1 MKKEEIKKMFV
12 VTLINFDD
20 DGNYEVDN
28 WIANTRR
35 EARNIVEQTIKEI
48 KNDIDLKDYAE
59 ERGYIFTKWW
69 FNPNS
74 CCLCLGPYGKDD
86 GMGYCMNEYKYKWHF
101 TINESLN

>member
-1 MKKEEIKKMFV
+1 MNIVKKYV
-12 VTLINFDD
+12 VTLIQFDD
-20 DGNYEVDN
+20 DGNYEVHN
-28 WIANTRR
+28 WIADTRR

-69 FNPNS
+69 LDPNN
-74 CCLCLGPYGKDD
+74 CHLCLGQYGKDD
-86 GMGYCMNEYKYKWHF
+86 GMNYCLNEYKYDWHF